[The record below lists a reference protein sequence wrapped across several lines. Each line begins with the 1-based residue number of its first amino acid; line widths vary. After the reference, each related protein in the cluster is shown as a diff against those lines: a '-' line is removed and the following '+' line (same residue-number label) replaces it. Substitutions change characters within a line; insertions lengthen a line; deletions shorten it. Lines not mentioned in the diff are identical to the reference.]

1 MDSLKNL
8 EGALNM
14 VYVAWMMLFTCSAFV
29 HMMDA
34 TGWLCNKVAS
44 RSLQIG
50 MSNGETAMAALGTR
64 LMAVE
69 NTDSVAALTV
79 QDFQLLHTACSI
91 MLMYV
96 TSHSDYPGVALT
108 PEQAA
113 AASEKVSGK
122 RCIAG
127 VGDGAIV
134 EKLRISRL
142 AAWNAVVQNPFT
154 VWCVGHIM
162 DLGAGAAIEALQGT
176 GLAVDRRKLAAELG
190 KDPASCEPVPLPNL
204 SQKIFRSLGNVK
216 AGALQAMKL
225 LTVVCGSTVDSFKV
239 CTGQTAS
246 AALHACHVCVAAL
259 ERVCS

>member
-14 VYVAWMMLFTCSAFV
+14 VYIAWMMLFTSSAFV

-50 MSNGETAMAALGTR
+50 MTNGETAMAALGTR
-64 LMAVE
+64 LMSVE
-69 NTDSVAALTV
+69 TTDSVAALTV
-79 QDFQLLHTACSI
+79 QDFQLLHTACAI
-91 MLMYV
+91 MLMVV
-96 TSHSDYPGVALT
+96 TAHSSYPGPALT
-108 PEQAA
+108 PAEAA
-113 AASEKVSGK
+113 TASDKVSGK

-134 EKLRISRL
+134 EKLRMARL
-142 AAWNAVVQNPFT
+142 AAWDAVVGNPFT

-162 DLGAGAAIEALQGT
+162 DLGAGAALDSLQGT
-176 GLAVDRRKLAAELG
+176 AIAVDRRKLAAELG
-190 KDPASCEPVPLPNL
+190 KDAAACGPVPLPNL
-204 SQKIFRSLGNVK
+204 SQRIFKAVGSAK

-239 CTGQTAS
+239 CCCAP
-246 AALHACHVCVAAL
+246 ALA
-259 ERVCS
+259 